1 MSAELVIDVKGL
13 TKRFGE
19 RTVVDHFDIRVPKGA
34 IYGFLGPNGSGKT
47 TTIRML
53 CGLLTPDEG
62 EGTCLGFDVRHDT
75 ADIKERVGYM
85 TQKFSYYEDLSI
97 RENLDFVARM
107 YQLPDRKKRVQA
119 ALEDLGLA
127 DRAKQLAG
135 SLSGGWK
142 QRLALAA
149 CLLHEPQLLLL
160 DEPTA
165 GVDPKARRD
174 FWDEI
179 RRLSA
184 TGVTVLVSTHYMDEA
199 VQCDFITYIAYGKK
213 LIDGPSAMIPALVG
227 LETWR
232 VEGPELGKLEA
243 RLNAEPGVEQVARF
257 GAVLH
262 VSGTDKPTLNA
273 TVERLKA
280 EGTHYWSLQ
289 VAGLEEA
296 FIYLMA
302 GARDNFA
309 TDPAPVA
316 A

>member
-1 MSAELVIDVKGL
+1 MSEEPVIDVRGL

-62 EGTCLGFDVRHDT
+62 EGTCLGFDVRRE
-75 ADIKERVGYM
+75 AARIKEEVGYM
-85 TQKFSYYEDLSI
+85 TQKFSYYEDLTI

-107 YQLPDRKKRVQA
+107 YRLDKRKERVDQA
-119 ALEDLGLA
+119 LADLGLA
-127 DRAKQLAG
+127 DRQRQLAG

-142 QRLALAA
+142 QRLALSA

-184 TGVTVLVSTHYMDEA
+184 RGVTVLVSTHYMDEA

-213 LIDGPSAMIPALVG
+213 LIDGPSAKIPEMVG

-232 VEGPELGKLEA
+232 VEGPDLAGLEQ
-243 RLNAEPGVEQVARF
+243 RLKTEPGVEQVARF

-262 VSGTDKPTLNA
+262 VSGTDKARLNE

-280 EGTHYWSLQ
+280 EGTHRWTLQ

-309 TDPAPVA
+309 ADPAVA